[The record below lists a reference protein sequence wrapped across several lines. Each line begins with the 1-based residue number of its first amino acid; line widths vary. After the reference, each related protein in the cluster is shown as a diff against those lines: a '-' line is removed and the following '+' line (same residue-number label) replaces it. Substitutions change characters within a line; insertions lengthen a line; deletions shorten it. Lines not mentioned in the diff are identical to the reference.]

1 MERRPG
7 ARMICLLVRRLLEL
21 VPTVLVIVVA
31 SFALVRLAPG
41 SPFSSEKEIPAEI
54 RQKLEAK
61 YGFDKPLPEQFVR
74 YLGNL
79 LKGDLG
85 LSTKY
90 PQRTVNEIIANGFP
104 VSLTLAA
111 VALLWS
117 LLVGITAGIIGAI
130 RQNTVW
136 DYTAMT
142 AALVGI
148 SVPSFVLGP
157 LLVLVVSLRLHML
170 PPAGWGDWQYVILP
184 GITLGTIYAGSIARL
199 MRGGMLDVV
208 RSDFIRTAR
217 AKGVAEWTIIW
228 RHMLPTAILP
238 VVSYLGPAIASMLTG
253 SVVVEKIFNVP
264 GIGPYFVDAAFNRD
278 YFLVMGIVLLYAFF
292 LLLLNLVVDV
302 LYGFLDPRVDV
313 S

>member
-1 MERRPG
+1 
-7 ARMICLLVRRLLEL
+7 MIRLLFRRLLEL
-21 VPTVLVIVVA
+21 VPTVLVIIVA

-61 YGFDKPLPEQFVR
+61 YGFDKPLPEQFIR

-130 RQNTVW
+130 RQNTAW
-136 DYTAMT
+136 DYAAMT

-157 LLVLVVSLRLHML
+157 LLILVISLRFQLL
-170 PPAGWGDWQYVILP
+170 PPAGWGDWQHVILP
-184 GITLGTIYAGSIARL
+184 GLTLGTIYAGSIARL

-217 AKGVAEWTIIW
+217 AKGVTEWAIIW
-228 RHMLPTAILP
+228 RHMFPTAILP

-292 LLLLNLVVDV
+292 LLLLNFVVDIV
-302 LYGFLDPRVDV
+302 YGFLDPRVDI

>member
-1 MERRPG
+1 
-7 ARMICLLVRRLLEL
+7 MIRLLSRRLLEL

-61 YGFDKPLPEQFVR
+61 YGFDKPLPEQFIR

-117 LLVGITAGIIGAI
+117 LIVGITAGIIGAI
-130 RQNTVW
+130 RQNTAW
-136 DYTAMT
+136 DYAAMT

-157 LLVLVVSLRLHML
+157 LLILVISLRFQLL
-170 PPAGWGDWQYVILP
+170 PPAGWGDWQHVILP
-184 GITLGTIYAGSIARL
+184 GLTLGTIYAGSIARL

-217 AKGVAEWTIIW
+217 AKGVTEWAIIW
-228 RHMLPTAILP
+228 RHMFPTAILP

-292 LLLLNLVVDV
+292 LLFLNFVVDIF
-302 LYGFLDPRVDV
+302 YGFLDPRVDI

>member
-1 MERRPG
+1 
-7 ARMICLLVRRLLEL
+7 MIRLLLRRLLEL

-61 YGFDKPLPEQFVR
+61 YGFDKPLPEQFIR

-136 DYTAMT
+136 DYAAMT

-157 LLVLVVSLRLHML
+157 LLILVISLRFQLL
-170 PPAGWGDWQYVILP
+170 PPAGWGDWQHVILP
-184 GITLGTIYAGSIARL
+184 GLTLGTIYAGSIARL

-217 AKGVAEWTIIW
+217 AKGVTEWAIIW
-228 RHMLPTAILP
+228 RHMFPTAILP

-292 LLLLNLVVDV
+292 LLLLNFVVDIV
-302 LYGFLDPRVDV
+302 YGFLDPRVDI

>member
-1 MERRPG
+1 
-7 ARMICLLVRRLLEL
+7 MIRILLQRLLEL
-21 VPTVLVIVVA
+21 IPTALVIVAA

-41 SPFSSEKEIPAEI
+41 SPFSSEKEIPPEV
-54 RQKLEAK
+54 RQKLEVK
-61 YGFDKPLPEQFVR
+61 YGFDKPLPEQFIR

-79 LKGDLG
+79 LRGDLG

-104 VSLTLAA
+104 VTLSLAA
-111 VALLWS
+111 IALLWS

-136 DYTAMT
+136 DHVAMT

-157 LLVLVVSLRLHML
+157 LLVLTVSLRLHLL
-170 PPAGWGDWQYVILP
+170 PPAGWGDWQHVVLP
-184 GITLGTIYAGSIARL
+184 GLTLGTIYAASIARL
-199 MRGGMLDVV
+199 TRGGMLEVV

-217 AKGVAEWTIIW
+217 AKGLSESLIVW
-228 RHMLPTAILP
+228 RHMLRGGLLP
-238 VVSYLGPAIASMLTG
+238 VVSYLGPAVASMLTG

-292 LLLLNLVVDV
+292 LLLMNLIVDV
-302 LYGFLDPRVDV
+302 VYGFLDPRVDM

>member
-1 MERRPG
+1 
-7 ARMICLLVRRLLEL
+7 MIYFLLRRLLEL
-21 VPTVLVIVVA
+21 VPTALVIVVA

-54 RQKLEAK
+54 RQKLEEK
-61 YGFDKPLPEQFVR
+61 YGFDKPLPEQFIR

-136 DYTAMT
+136 DYAAMT

-157 LLVLVVSLRLHML
+157 LLILVISLRFQLL
-170 PPAGWGDWQYVILP
+170 PPAGWGDWQHVILP
-184 GITLGTIYAGSIARL
+184 GLTLGTIYAGSIARL

-217 AKGVAEWTIIW
+217 AKGVTEWAIIW
-228 RHMLPTAILP
+228 RHMFPTAILP

-292 LLLLNLVVDV
+292 LLLLNFVVDIV
-302 LYGFLDPRVDV
+302 YGFLDPRVDI

>member
-1 MERRPG
+1 
-7 ARMICLLVRRLLEL
+7 MIRLLLRRLLEL
-21 VPTVLVIVVA
+21 VPTALVIVVA

-61 YGFDKPLPEQFVR
+61 YGFDKPLPEQFIR
-74 YLGNL
+74 YIGNL

-90 PQRTVNEIIANGFP
+90 PQRTVNEIIASGFP

-170 PPAGWGDWQYVILP
+170 PPAGWGDWHHVILP
-184 GITLGTIYAGSIARL
+184 GLTLGTIYAGSIARL

-217 AKGVAEWTIIW
+217 AKGVTEWAIIW
-228 RHMLPTAILP
+228 RHMFPTAILP

>member
-1 MERRPG
+1 
-7 ARMICLLVRRLLEL
+7 MIRLLLRRLLEL

-157 LLVLVVSLRLHML
+157 LLVLVVSLQLHML
-170 PPAGWGDWQYVILP
+170 PPAGWGDWHHVILP
-184 GITLGTIYAGSIARL
+184 GLTLGTIYAGSIARL

-217 AKGVAEWTIIW
+217 AKGVAEWVIVW
-228 RHMLPTAILP
+228 RHMFPTAILP

>member
-1 MERRPG
+1 M
-7 ARMICLLVRRLLEL
+7 
-21 VPTVLVIVVA
+21 
-31 SFALVRLAPG
+31 RLAPG

-90 PQRTVNEIIANGFP
+90 PRTVNEIIANGFP
-104 VSLTLAA
+104 VTLTLAA
-111 VALLWS
+111 SRSS
-117 LLVGITAGIIGAI
+117 LVLTCGHDGGIIGAV

-136 DYTAMT
+136 DHAAMT

-157 LLVLVVSLRLHML
+157 VLVLVIALRLHVL
-170 PPAGWGDWQYVILP
+170 PPAGWGDWQHVILP
-184 GITLGTIYAGSIARL
+184 GLTLGTIYAASIARL
-199 MRGGMLDVV
+199 TRGGMLEVI

-217 AKGVAEWTIIW
+217 AKGLSEKLIVW
-228 RHMLPTAILP
+228 RHMLRGALLP
-238 VVSYLGPAIASMLTG
+238 VVSYLGPAVASMLTG

-292 LLLLNLVVDV
+292 LLFMNLVVDIV
-302 LYGFLDPRVDV
+302 YGLLDPRIDV

>member
-1 MERRPG
+1 
-7 ARMICLLVRRLLEL
+7 MIRFLFRRLLEL

-61 YGFDKPLPEQFVR
+61 YGFDKPLPEQFIR

-136 DYTAMT
+136 DYAAMT

-157 LLVLVVSLRLHML
+157 LLILVISLRFQLL
-170 PPAGWGDWQYVILP
+170 PPAGWGDWQHVILP
-184 GITLGTIYAGSIARL
+184 GLTLGTIYAGSIARL

-217 AKGVAEWTIIW
+217 AKGVTEWAIIW
-228 RHMLPTAILP
+228 RHMFPTAILP

-292 LLLLNLVVDV
+292 LLLLNFVVDIV
-302 LYGFLDPRVDV
+302 YGFLDPRVDI

>member
-1 MERRPG
+1 
-7 ARMICLLVRRLLEL
+7 MIRILLQRLLEL
-21 VPTVLVIVVA
+21 IPTALVIVAA

-41 SPFSSEKEIPAEI
+41 SPFSSEKEIPPEV
-54 RQKLEAK
+54 RQKLEVK
-61 YGFDKPLPEQFVR
+61 YGFDKPLPEQFIR

-79 LKGDLG
+79 LRGDLG

-104 VSLTLAA
+104 VTLSLAA
-111 VALLWS
+111 IALLWS

-136 DYTAMT
+136 DHVAMT

-157 LLVLVVSLRLHML
+157 LLVLTVSLRLHLL
-170 PPAGWGDWQYVILP
+170 PPAGWGDWQHVVLP
-184 GITLGTIYAGSIARL
+184 GLTLGTIYAASIARL
-199 MRGGMLDVV
+199 TRGGMLEVV

-217 AKGVAEWTIIW
+217 AKGLSESLIVW
-228 RHMLPTAILP
+228 RHMLRGGLLP
-238 VVSYLGPAIASMLTG
+238 VVSYLGPAVASMLTG

-292 LLLLNLVVDV
+292 LLLMNLIVDV
-302 LYGFLDPRVDV
+302 VYGFLDPRVDV

>member
-1 MERRPG
+1 
-7 ARMICLLVRRLLEL
+7 MIRILLQRLLEL
-21 VPTVLVIVVA
+21 IPTALVIVAA

-41 SPFSSEKEIPAEI
+41 SPFSSEREIPPEV

-61 YGFDKPLPEQFVR
+61 YGFDKPLPEQFIR

-79 LKGDLG
+79 LRGDLG

-104 VSLTLAA
+104 VTLSLAA
-111 VALLWS
+111 IALLWS
-117 LLVGITAGIIGAI
+117 LLVGVTAGIIGAI

-136 DYTAMT
+136 DHVAMT

-157 LLVLVVSLRLHML
+157 LLVLTVSLRLHLL
-170 PPAGWGDWQYVILP
+170 PPAGWGDWQHVVLP
-184 GITLGTIYAGSIARL
+184 GLTLGTIYAASIARL
-199 MRGGMLDVV
+199 TRGGMLEVV

-217 AKGVAEWTIIW
+217 AKGLSEPLIVW
-228 RHMLPTAILP
+228 RHMLRGGLLP
-238 VVSYLGPAIASMLTG
+238 VVSYLGPAVASMLTG

-292 LLLLNLVVDV
+292 LLLMNLVVDV
-302 LYGFLDPRVDV
+302 VYGFLDPRVDV

>member
-1 MERRPG
+1 MMR
-7 ARMICLLVRRLLEL
+7 LLVRRLLEL

-61 YGFDKPLPEQFVR
+61 YGFDKPLPEQFIR
-74 YLGNL
+74 YIGNL

-90 PQRTVNEIIANGFP
+90 PQRSVNEIIANGFP

-157 LLVLVVSLRLHML
+157 LLVLVASLRLHML
-170 PPAGWGDWQYVILP
+170 PPAGWGDWHHVILP
-184 GITLGTIYAGSIARL
+184 GLTLGTIYAGSIARL

-217 AKGVAEWTIIW
+217 AKGVAEWVIVW
-228 RHMLPTAILP
+228 RHMFPTAILP